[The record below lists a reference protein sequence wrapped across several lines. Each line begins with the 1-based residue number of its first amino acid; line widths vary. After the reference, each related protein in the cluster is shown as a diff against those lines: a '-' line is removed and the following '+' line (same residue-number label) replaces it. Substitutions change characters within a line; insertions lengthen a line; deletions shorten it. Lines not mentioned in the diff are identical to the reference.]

1 MQKKKSNGE
10 GSIITTTLNGKPY
23 YKASVTIGFDSAGK
37 QIKKS
42 FGSYKKSVV
51 LEKMNKIK
59 YEAKNN
65 LLSNSNITFG
75 DLFKQW
81 IFNHKKVEVTD
92 NTFCEYETAY
102 RLRIL
107 PYNIA
112 NKRANQLTLNDLQM
126 YFNELQ
132 EKFSTNT
139 IKKAYIQIH
148 SCFKFA
154 IIQGIL
160 NKNPCLGVTLQK
172 KDKQENY
179 NVFSKQEQ
187 ELILNTLNKKDIVDC
202 LIYFTFFTGL
212 RLGEVL
218 ALKWSDVK
226 GKILSVERQYNRTVR
241 IKDVGVSKLTYE
253 FKDLKTKNSKREI
266 PIPDKAL
273 ELLDGLPKTC
283 DLIFNDDDKPIERK
297 RPQRRMTALCKKLNL
312 EHRSFHSIRHSY
324 ATRLFELDIP
334 IKTVQSLMGHSDM
347 DTTMNIY
354 THVMQD
360 KKMEIIDKLNN
371 L

>member
-1 MQKKKSNGE
+1 MKKKSNGE
-10 GSIITTTLNGKPY
+10 GSIITTTLNGKSY
-23 YKASVTIGFDSAGK
+23 YKASVTIGFDSAGR

-59 YEAKNN
+59 YESKNN
-65 LLSNSNITFG
+65 LLSNSNISFG

-81 IFNHKKVEVTD
+81 IFNHKKVEVSD
-92 NTFCEYETAY
+92 NTFGEYETAY

-107 PYNIA
+107 PYNIS
-112 NKRANQLTLNDLQM
+112 NKRVNQITLNDLQM

-172 KDKQENY
+172 EKKKEKY

-202 LIYFTFFTGL
+202 LIYFTFYTGL

-218 ALKWSDVK
+218 ALKWTDVK
-226 GKILSVERQYNRTVR
+226 GKMLSVERQYNRTVR
-241 IKDVGVSKLTYE
+241 TTDIGVSKLSYE
-253 FKDLKTKNSKREI
+253 FKELKTKNSKREI
-266 PIPDKAL
+266 PLPDKVL
-273 ELLDGLPKTC
+273 ELLDTLPKTC
-283 DLIFNDDDKPIERK
+283 DLIFNDEGKPIERK
-297 RPQRRMTALCKKLNL
+297 RPQRRITTLCKKLNL

-324 ATRLFELDIP
+324 ATRLFEMDVP

>member
-23 YKASVTIGFDSAGK
+23 YKASVTIGFDSNGK

-51 LEKMNKIK
+51 LEKMNKVK
-59 YEAKNN
+59 YESKNN

-75 DLFKQW
+75 DLFKEW
-81 IFNHKKVEVTD
+81 IFNHKKVEVSD

-107 PYNIA
+107 PYNIN
-112 NKRANQLTLNDLQM
+112 NKRVNQLTLNDLQM

-139 IKKAYIQIH
+139 IKKAYVQIH
-148 SCFKFA
+148 SCLKFA
-154 IIQGIL
+154 IIQGIIT
-160 NKNPCLGVTLQK
+160 KNPCLGVTLQK
-172 KDKQENY
+172 EKKKEKY

-218 ALKWSDVK
+218 ALKWTDVK
-226 GKILSVERQYNRTVR
+226 DKMLRVERQYNRTVR
-241 IKDVGVSKLTYE
+241 TTDIGVSKLSYE

-266 PIPDKAL
+266 PIPNKAL
-273 ELLDGLPKTC
+273 AILEGIPKQYE
-283 DLIFNDDDKPIERK
+283 LIFSDEGKPIERK

-324 ATRLFELDIP
+324 ATRLFESDVA
-334 IKTVQSLMGHSDM
+334 IKIVQSLMGHSDM
-347 DTTMNIY
+347 ATTMDIY
-354 THVMQD
+354 THVMKD
-360 KKMEIIDKLNN
+360 KKLEILDILDN

>member
-1 MQKKKSNGE
+1 MKKKSNGE

-23 YKASVTIGFDSAGK
+23 YKASVTLGFDSNGK

-51 LEKMNKIK
+51 LEKMNKAIF
-59 YEAKNN
+59 ESKNN
-65 LLSNSNITFG
+65 MVSNSNITFG
-75 DLFKQW
+75 NLFKDW
-81 IFNHKKVEVTD
+81 IFNFKKIEVSD
-92 NTFCEYETAY
+92 NTFGEYETAY

-107 PYNIA
+107 PYNIS
-112 NKRANQLTLNDLQM
+112 NKRVNQITLNDLQM

-172 KDKQENY
+172 EKKKEKY

-218 ALKWSDVK
+218 ALKWTDVK
-226 GKILSVERQYNRTVR
+226 DKMLSVERQYNRTVR
-241 IKDVGVSKLTYE
+241 TTDIGVSKLSYE

-266 PIPDKAL
+266 PIPNKAL
-273 ELLDGLPKTC
+273 AILEGIPKQYE
-283 DLIFNDDDKPIERK
+283 LIFSDEGNPIERK

-324 ATRLFELDIP
+324 ATRLFESDVA
-334 IKTVQSLMGHSDM
+334 IKIVQSLMGHSDM
-347 DTTMNIY
+347 ATTMDIY
-354 THVMQD
+354 THVMKD
-360 KKMEIIDKLNN
+360 KKLEILDILDN

>member
-81 IFNHKKVEVTD
+81 IFNHKKVEVSD

-107 PYNIA
+107 PYNIS
-112 NKRANQLTLNDLQM
+112 NKRVNRITLNDLQM

-139 IKKAYIQIH
+139 IKKAYVQIH
-148 SCFKFA
+148 SCLKFA
-154 IIQGIL
+154 IIQGIIT
-160 NKNPCLGVTLQK
+160 KNPCLGVTLQK

-218 ALKWSDVK
+218 ALKWTDVK
-226 GKILSVERQYNRTVR
+226 GKILSVERQYNRTVT
-241 IKDVGVSKLTYE
+241 IKDIGVSKLTYE

-266 PIPDKAL
+266 PLPDKAL
-273 ELLDGLPKTC
+273 ELLDSLPKTC
-283 DLIFNDDDKPIERK
+283 DLIFNDEGKPIERK

-324 ATRLFELDIP
+324 ATRLFEMDIS

-354 THVMQD
+354 THVMRD

>member
-59 YEAKNN
+59 YESKNN
-65 LLSNSNITFG
+65 LLSNSNISFG
-75 DLFKQW
+75 DLFKEW
-81 IFNHKKVEVTD
+81 IFNHKKVEVSD
-92 NTFCEYETAY
+92 NTFCEYETTY

-107 PYNIA
+107 PYNIT
-112 NKRANQLTLNDLQM
+112 NKRVNQLTLNDLQM

-139 IKKAYIQIH
+139 IKKTYVQIH
-148 SCFKFA
+148 SCIKFA

-160 NKNPCLGVTLQK
+160 TKDYCTGITLQK
-172 KDKQENY
+172 QDKKENY

-187 ELILNTLNKKDIVDC
+187 ELILKTLNKKDIVDC
-202 LIYFTFFTGL
+202 LIYFTFYTGL

-218 ALKWSDVK
+218 ALQWSDIK
-226 GKILSVERQYNRTVR
+226 GKILTVERQYNRTVR
-241 IKDVGVSKLTYE
+241 TTDIGVSKLTYE

-266 PIPDKAL
+266 PLPDKAL
-273 ELLDGLPKTC
+273 ELLDSLPKTC
-283 DLIFNDDDKPIERK
+283 DLIFNDEGKPIERK
-297 RPQRRMTALCKKLNL
+297 RPQRRITALCKKLNL

>member
-51 LEKMNKIK
+51 LEKMNKVK

-81 IFNHKKVEVTD
+81 IFNHKKVEVSD
-92 NTFCEYETAY
+92 NTFGEYETAY

-107 PYNIA
+107 PYNIS
-112 NKRANQLTLNDLQM
+112 NKRVNQLTLNDLQM

-139 IKKAYIQIH
+139 IKKAYVQIH
-148 SCFKFA
+148 SCLKFA
-154 IIQGIL
+154 IIQGIIT
-160 NKNPCLGVTLQK
+160 KNPCLGVTLQK
-172 KDKQENY
+172 KDKKENY

-187 ELILNTLNKKDIVDC
+187 DLILNTLNKKDIVDC

-218 ALKWSDVK
+218 ALKWTDVK
-226 GKILSVERQYNRTVR
+226 GKMLSVERQYNRTVR

-266 PIPDKAL
+266 PLPNKAL
-273 ELLDGLPKTC
+273 ELLDDLPKTC
-283 DLIFNDDDKPIERK
+283 DLIFNDGGKPIERK

-324 ATRLFELDIP
+324 ATRLFEMDIA

>member
-1 MQKKKSNGE
+1 MKKKSNGE

-81 IFNHKKVEVTD
+81 IFNHKKVEVSD

-107 PYNIA
+107 PYNIS

-132 EKFSTNT
+132 EKFSANT
-139 IKKAYIQIH
+139 IKKTYVQIH

-218 ALKWSDVK
+218 ALKWTDVK
-226 GKILSVERQYNRTVR
+226 GKMLSVERQYNRTVR

-283 DLIFNDDDKPIERK
+283 DLIFNDDGKPIERK

>member
-23 YKASVTIGFDSAGK
+23 YKASVTIGFDSNGK

-51 LEKMNKIK
+51 LEKMNKVK
-59 YEAKNN
+59 YESKNN

-81 IFNHKKVEVTD
+81 IFNHKKVEVSD

-107 PYNIA
+107 PYNIS
-112 NKRANQLTLNDLQM
+112 NKRVNQLTLNDLQM

-139 IKKAYIQIH
+139 IKKAYVQIH
-148 SCFKFA
+148 SCLKFA
-154 IIQGIL
+154 IIQGIIT
-160 NKNPCLGVTLQK
+160 KNPCLGVTLQK
-172 KDKQENY
+172 KDKKENY

-187 ELILNTLNKKDIVDC
+187 DLILNTLNKKDIVDC

-218 ALKWSDVK
+218 ALKWTDVK
-226 GKILSVERQYNRTVR
+226 GIMLSVERQYNRTVR
-241 IKDVGVSKLTYE
+241 TTDIGVSKLSYE
-253 FKDLKTKNSKREI
+253 FKELKTKNSKREI
-266 PIPDKAL
+266 PLPDKVL

-283 DLIFNDDDKPIERK
+283 DLIFNDEGKPIERK

-324 ATRLFELDIP
+324 ATRLFEMDIP

>member
-1 MQKKKSNGE
+1 MKKSNGE

-51 LEKMNKIK
+51 LEKMNKVK
-59 YEAKNN
+59 YESKNN
-65 LLSNSNITFG
+65 LLSNSNISFG
-75 DLFKQW
+75 DLFKEW
-81 IFNHKKVEVTD
+81 IFNHKKVEVSD
-92 NTFCEYETAY
+92 NTFCEYETTY

-107 PYNIA
+107 PYNIT
-112 NKRANQLTLNDLQM
+112 NKRVNQLTLNDLQM

-139 IKKAYIQIH
+139 IKKAYVQIH
-148 SCFKFA
+148 SCLKFA
-154 IIQGIL
+154 IIQGIIT
-160 NKNPCLGVTLQK
+160 KNPCLGVTLQK

-218 ALKWSDVK
+218 ALKWTDVK
-226 GKILSVERQYNRTVR
+226 GKILSVERQYNRTVT
-241 IKDVGVSKLTYE
+241 IKDIGVSKLTYE

-266 PIPDKAL
+266 PLPDKAL
-273 ELLDGLPKTC
+273 VILEGIPKTYE
-283 DLIFNDDDKPIERK
+283 LIFSDEGKPIERK
-297 RPQRRMTALCKKLNL
+297 RPQRRITALCKKLNL

-324 ATRLFELDIP
+324 ATRLFELDVP

>member
-51 LEKMNKIK
+51 LDKMNKVK

-75 DLFKQW
+75 DLYKEW
-81 IFNHKKVEVTD
+81 IFNFKKVDVSD
-92 NTFCEYETAY
+92 NTFSVYVSTY
-102 RLRIL
+102 KLRIL

-112 NKRANQLTLNDLQM
+112 NKRANQLKLTDLQG

-132 EKFSTNT
+132 EKYSATA
-139 IKKAYIQIH
+139 IKRTYIHIH
-148 SCFKFA
+148 KCILFA
-154 IIQGIL
+154 IMQGIMT
-160 NKNPCLGVTLQK
+160 KDICVGVTLQK
-172 KDKQENY
+172 ENKKEKY

-187 ELILNTLNKKDIVDC
+187 SLILKSLNKKDIVDC

-218 ALKWSDVK
+218 ALKWSDI
-226 GKILSVERQYNRTVR
+226 GKN
-241 IKDVGVSKLTYE
+241 KLTYE
-253 FKDLKTKNSKREI
+253 FRDLKTKNSKREI
-266 PIPDKAL
+266 PLPDKAL
-273 ELLDGLPKTC
+273 AILEGIPKQY
-283 DLIFNDDDKPIERK
+283 DLIFSDEGKPIERK
-297 RPQRRMTALCKKLNL
+297 RPQRRMISLCKQLNIP
-312 EHRSFHSIRHSY
+312 HRSFHSIRHSY
-324 ATRLFELDIP
+324 ATRLFELNTK
-334 IKTVQSLMGHSDM
+334 IKTVQVLMGHSNIA
-347 DTTMNIY
+347 TTMDIY
-354 THVMQD
+354 THVMGD
-360 KKMEIIDKLNN
+360 EKLEVMSKLNR

>member
-10 GSIITTTLNGKPY
+10 GSIVTTTLNGKPY

-51 LEKMNKIK
+51 LEKMNKVK

-65 LLSNSNITFG
+65 LLSNSNISFG
-75 DLFKQW
+75 DLFKEW
-81 IFNHKKVEVTD
+81 IFNHKKVEVSD

-107 PYNIA
+107 PYNIS
-112 NKRANQLTLNDLQM
+112 NKRVNQLTLNDLQL

-132 EKFSTNT
+132 EKFSANT
-139 IKKAYIQIH
+139 IKKTYIQIH
-148 SCFKFA
+148 SCLKFA
-154 IIQGIL
+154 IIQGIIT
-160 NKNPCLGVTLQK
+160 KNPCLGVTLQK

-218 ALKWSDVK
+218 ALKWTDVK
-226 GKILSVERQYNRTVR
+226 GKILSVERQYNRTVK

-266 PIPDKAL
+266 PLPNKAL
-273 ELLDGLPKTC
+273 ELLDSLPKTC
-283 DLIFNDDDKPIERK
+283 DLIFNDEGKPIERK

-324 ATRLFELDIP
+324 ATRLFEMDIP

>member
-23 YKASVTIGFDSAGK
+23 YKASVTIGFDSNGK

-51 LEKMNKIK
+51 LEKMNKVK

-65 LLSNSNITFG
+65 ILSNSNITFG

-81 IFNHKKVEVTD
+81 IFNHKKVEVSD

-132 EKFSTNT
+132 EKFSANT
-139 IKKAYIQIH
+139 IKKTYVQIH

-172 KDKQENY
+172 EKKKEKY

-202 LIYFTFFTGL
+202 LIYFTFYTGL

-218 ALKWSDVK
+218 ALKWTDVK
-226 GKILSVERQYNRTVR
+226 DKMLSVERQYNRTVR
-241 IKDVGVSKLTYE
+241 TTDIGVSKLSYE

-266 PIPDKAL
+266 PIPNKAL

-283 DLIFNDDDKPIERK
+283 DLIFNDDGKPIERK

-324 ATRLFELDIP
+324 ATRLFESDVA
-334 IKTVQSLMGHSDM
+334 IKIVQSLMGHSDM
-347 DTTMNIY
+347 ATTMDIY
-354 THVMQD
+354 THVMKD
-360 KKMEIIDKLNN
+360 KKLEILDILDN

>member
-51 LEKMNKIK
+51 LEKMNKVK

-65 LLSNSNITFG
+65 LLSNSNISFG
-75 DLFKQW
+75 DLFKEW
-81 IFNHKKVEVTD
+81 IFNHKKVEVSD
-92 NTFCEYETAY
+92 NTFCEYETTY

-107 PYNIA
+107 PYNIN
-112 NKRANQLTLNDLQM
+112 NKRVNQITLNDLQM

-160 NKNPCLGVTLQK
+160 SKNPCLGVTLQK
-172 KDKQENY
+172 KDKKENY

-187 ELILNTLNKKDIVDC
+187 DLILNALNKKDIVDC

-218 ALKWSDVK
+218 ALKWTDVK
-226 GKILSVERQYNRTVR
+226 GKMLSVERQYNRTVT
-241 IKDVGVSKLTYE
+241 IKDIGISKLKYE
-253 FKDLKTKNSKREI
+253 FKELKTKNSKRDI
-266 PIPDKAL
+266 PLPDKAL
-273 ELLDGLPKTC
+273 ELLEGLPKTC
-283 DLIFNDDDKPIERK
+283 DLIFNDDGKPIERK

-324 ATRLFELDIP
+324 ATRLFELDVS
-334 IKTVQSLMGHSDM
+334 IKTVQALMGHSDM

>member
-51 LEKMNKIK
+51 LEKMNKVK
-59 YEAKNN
+59 YESKNN

>member
-51 LEKMNKIK
+51 LEKMNKVK

-65 LLSNSNITFG
+65 ILSNSNITFG
-75 DLFKQW
+75 DLFKEW
-81 IFNHKKVEVTD
+81 IFNHKKVQVSD

-139 IKKAYIQIH
+139 IKKAYVQIH
-148 SCFKFA
+148 SCLKFA

-172 KDKQENY
+172 EKKKEKY

-202 LIYFTFFTGL
+202 LIYFTFYTGL

-218 ALKWSDVK
+218 ALKWTDVK
-226 GKILSVERQYNRTVR
+226 DKMLSVERQYNRTVR
-241 IKDVGVSKLTYE
+241 TTDIGVSKLSYE

-266 PIPDKAL
+266 PIPNKAL
-273 ELLDGLPKTC
+273 AILDGIPKQYE
-283 DLIFNDDDKPIERK
+283 LIFSDEGKPIERK

-324 ATRLFELDIP
+324 ATRLFESDVA
-334 IKTVQSLMGHSDM
+334 IKIVQSLMGHSDM
-347 DTTMNIY
+347 ATTMDIY
-354 THVMQD
+354 THVMKD
-360 KKMEIIDKLNN
+360 KKLEILDILDN